1 MAAETSLVDALKAI
15 PAILKLIPDTQTLP
29 ALTVLVVLV
38 IVVAILRTDILKQ
51 LSQEQRDAAVMF
63 IIRYVFVGAGMIC
76 IVSFTYAVVSIK
88 SASAQLQNG
97 ITKPASTAEKTPGSP
112 VPIVS
117 SDAIA
122 KLSDSLVLLSYRL
135 NPPPGIEDALAQLKA
150 GNAKPAIDILNN
162 NILAEQKDK
171 SSRAATLRQIGLLE
185 FYKDTQASL
194 ATYQQ
199 SVLLDPDSWEA
210 WGQIAYLLERSG
222 DHAGAVSAAQKAV
235 DIGTKAADIKA
246 LGLGYGALGYIE
258 ANAGRIDSARPLLEK
273 ARGYFLAAGSKPEYA
288 LATNNLARIDF
299 SDGNFDEAIRYYE
312 EALETD
318 IQINNQRGI
327 AADYAGLAQVYSERG
342 RESKQYDKALEYFA
356 KSIAAN
362 ESVGDPHQTAIALSG
377 MANVYRNRR
386 APGDLDKA
394 KEACIRALALEKQID
409 NRSAQVVVLGDLAE
423 IAQANQDFNEAE
435 ARYAEAIQTAT
446 TFKLPFLE
454 GSSQRGLGT
463 LYLDQKKLIPAL
475 DAFRR
480 ALQLDKDLKR
490 QKWVALDQ
498 SWVGVT
504 YDALE
509 QKTEACASWKE
520 AADIYE
526 AIGAGDSLD
535 EVKQARADA
544 GCS

>member
-171 SSRAATLRQIGLLE
+171 SSRAPTLRQIGLLE

-222 DHAGAVSAAQKAV
+222 DHAGAAV
-235 DIGTKAADIKA
+235 VR
-246 LGLGYGALGYIE
+246 GL
-258 ANAGRIDSARPLLEK
+258 
-273 ARGYFLAAGSKPEYA
+273 FAAGNPG
-288 LATNNLARIDF
+288 ARD
-299 SDGNFDEAIRYYE
+299 
-312 EALETD
+312 
-318 IQINNQRGI
+318 QRWR
-327 AADYAGLAQVYSERG
+327 ARCPS
-342 RESKQYDKALEYFA
+342 QYDRRIPRDRLSRRHSGGWGGAGGRDCP
-356 KSIAAN
+356 
-362 ESVGDPHQTAIALSG
+362 GDPA
-377 MANVYRNRR
+377 
-386 APGDLDKA
+386 
-394 KEACIRALALEKQID
+394 
-409 NRSAQVVVLGDLAE
+409 RSPAE
-423 IAQANQDFNEAE
+423 
-435 ARYAEAIQTAT
+435 R
-446 TFKLPFLE
+446 
-454 GSSQRGLGT
+454 
-463 LYLDQKKLIPAL
+463 
-475 DAFRR
+475 
-480 ALQLDKDLKR
+480 
-490 QKWVALDQ
+490 
-498 SWVGVT
+498 
-504 YDALE
+504 
-509 QKTEACASWKE
+509 
-520 AADIYE
+520 
-526 AIGAGDSLD
+526 
-535 EVKQARADA
+535 
-544 GCS
+544 